1 MVTDSMHGVQKDDAG
16 FAQRELKPCWLGL
29 VGLVPNNSC
38 AAEDRSPVKTLV
50 SALTIVYSVKRSWTD
65 AEREDIYIYIYI
77 SLKTATKPNWPDDD
91 TLKNIRFFEPTH
103 QGVGL
108 VAGFLEMGLQTKK

>member
-50 SALTIVYSVKRSWTD
+50 SALTIVYSVKRS
-65 AEREDIYIYIYI
+65 
-77 SLKTATKPNWPDDD
+77 
-91 TLKNIRFFEPTH
+91 
-103 QGVGL
+103 
-108 VAGFLEMGLQTKK
+108 